1 MMCMSGGYPSLC
13 TSHFQIKLKVSASQY
28 RSEVNLKKRNRLKK
42 NEDFQKVFKHGTS
55 VANRQFVLYTLDQP
69 ENDELRVGLSVSKKI
84 GNAVMRN
91 RIKRLIRQAFL
102 EERDRLKEKDYIIIA
117 RKPASQLTFEETK
130 KSLQHLF
137 RKASLY
143 KKTSSKK

>member
-1 MMCMSGGYPSLC
+1 M
-13 TSHFQIKLKVSASQY
+13 
-28 RSEVNLKKRNRLKK
+28 KKRNRLKK
-42 NEDFQKVFKHGTS
+42 SEDFQKVFKHGTS

-102 EERDRLKEKDYIIIA
+102 EEKERLKEKDYIIIA

-137 RKASLY
+137 RKSSLY
-143 KKTSSKK
+143 KKSSSK

>member
-1 MMCMSGGYPSLC
+1 MMNRGMLPGSSA
-13 TSHFQIKLKVSASQY
+13 SHFHNKFQKFLPASIGVSH
-28 RSEVNLKKRNRLKK
+28 LKKRNRLKK

-55 VANRQFVLYTLDQP
+55 IANRQFVLYTLDQP

-102 EERDRLKEKDYIIIA
+102 EEKERLKEKDYIIIA
-117 RKPASQLTFEETK
+117 RKPASQLTYEETK

-137 RKASLY
+137 RKSSLY
-143 KKTSSKK
+143 KKSSSK

>member
-1 MMCMSGGYPSLC
+1 M
-13 TSHFQIKLKVSASQY
+13 
-28 RSEVNLKKRNRLKK
+28 KKRNRLKK

-91 RIKRLIRQAFL
+91 RIDQ
-102 EERDRLKEKDYIIIA
+102 
-117 RKPASQLTFEETK
+117 TFD
-130 KSLQHLF
+130 SAGL
-137 RKASLY
+137 S
-143 KKTSSKK
+143 

>member
-1 MMCMSGGYPSLC
+1 MNRGMLPGSGA
-13 TSHFQIKLKVSASQY
+13 SHFHNKFLKVSASQY
-28 RSEVNLKKRNRLKK
+28 GVSQLKKRNRLKK
-42 NEDFQKVFKHGTS
+42 NEDFQKVFKQGTS

-102 EERDRLKEKDYIIIA
+102 EEKERLKEKDYIIIA
-117 RKPASQLTFEETK
+117 RKPASQLTYEETK

-137 RKASLY
+137 RKSSLY
-143 KKTSSKK
+143 KKSSSK

>member
-1 MMCMSGGYPSLC
+1 M
-13 TSHFQIKLKVSASQY
+13 
-28 RSEVNLKKRNRLKK
+28 KKRNRLKK
-42 NEDFQKVFKHGTS
+42 NKDFQKVFKHGTS

-102 EERDRLKEKDYIIIA
+102 EERDRLKQKDYIIIA

-143 KKTSSKK
+143 KKTSPKK

>member
-1 MMCMSGGYPSLC
+1 M
-13 TSHFQIKLKVSASQY
+13 
-28 RSEVNLKKRNRLKK
+28 KKRNRLKK
-42 NEDFQKVFKHGTS
+42 NEDFQKVFKYGTS

-102 EERDRLKEKDYIIIA
+102 EEKERLKEKDYIIIA
-117 RKPASQLTFEETK
+117 RKPASQLTYEETK

-137 RKASLY
+137 RKSSLY
-143 KKTSSKK
+143 KKSSSK

>member
-1 MMCMSGGYPSLC
+1 M
-13 TSHFQIKLKVSASQY
+13 
-28 RSEVNLKKRNRLKK
+28 KKRNRLKK
-42 NEDFQKVFKHGTS
+42 NEDFQKVFKYGTS

-102 EERDRLKEKDYIIIA
+102 EEKERLKEKDYIIIA
-117 RKPASQLTFEETK
+117 RKPASQLTYEETK
-130 KSLQHLF
+130 KVLRHLF
-137 RKASLY
+137 RKSSLY
-143 KKTSSKK
+143 KKSSSK

>member
-1 MMCMSGGYPSLC
+1 M
-13 TSHFQIKLKVSASQY
+13 
-28 RSEVNLKKRNRLKK
+28 KKRNRLKK
-42 NEDFQKVFKHGTS
+42 NEDFQKVFKYGTS
-55 VANRQFVLYTLDQP
+55 IANRQFVLYTLDQP

-102 EERDRLKEKDYIIIA
+102 EEKERLKEKDYIIIA
-117 RKPASQLTFEETK
+117 RKPASQLTYEETK

-137 RKASLY
+137 RKSSLY
-143 KKTSSKK
+143 KKSSSK

>member
-1 MMCMSGGYPSLC
+1 M
-13 TSHFQIKLKVSASQY
+13 
-28 RSEVNLKKRNRLKK
+28 KKRNRLKK
-42 NEDFQKVFKHGTS
+42 NEDFQKVFKQGTS

-102 EERDRLKEKDYIIIA
+102 DEKERLKEKDYIIIA
-117 RKPASQLTFEETK
+117 RKPASQLTYEETK

-137 RKASLY
+137 RKSSLY
-143 KKTSSKK
+143 KKSSSK

>member
-1 MMCMSGGYPSLC
+1 
-13 TSHFQIKLKVSASQY
+13 
-28 RSEVNLKKRNRLKK
+28 LKKRNRLKK
-42 NEDFQKVFKHGTS
+42 NEDFQKVFKQGTS

-102 EERDRLKEKDYIIIA
+102 EEKERLKEKDYIIIA
-117 RKPASQLTFEETK
+117 RKPASQLTYEETK

-137 RKASLY
+137 RKSSLY
-143 KKTSSKK
+143 KKSSSK

>member
-1 MMCMSGGYPSLC
+1 M
-13 TSHFQIKLKVSASQY
+13 
-28 RSEVNLKKRNRLKK
+28 KKRNRLKK
-42 NEDFQKVFKHGTS
+42 NEDFQKVFKRGTS

-102 EERDRLKEKDYIIIA
+102 EEKERLKEKDYIIIA
-117 RKPASQLTFEETK
+117 RKPASQLTYEETK

-137 RKASLY
+137 RKSSLY
-143 KKTSSKK
+143 KKSSSK

>member
-1 MMCMSGGYPSLC
+1 M
-13 TSHFQIKLKVSASQY
+13 
-28 RSEVNLKKRNRLKK
+28 KKRNRLKK

-91 RIKRLIRQAFL
+91 RIKRLIRQVAFL
-102 EERDRLKEKDYIIIA
+102 EEKERLKEKDYIIIA
-117 RKPASQLTFEETK
+117 RKPASQLTYEETK

-137 RKASLY
+137 RKSSLY
-143 KKTSSKK
+143 KKSSSK

>member
-1 MMCMSGGYPSLC
+1 M
-13 TSHFQIKLKVSASQY
+13 
-28 RSEVNLKKRNRLKK
+28 KKRNRLKK
-42 NEDFQKVFKHGTS
+42 NEDFQKVFNHGTS

-102 EERDRLKEKDYIIIA
+102 EEKERLKEKDYIIIA
-117 RKPASQLTFEETK
+117 RKPASQLTYEETK

-137 RKASLY
+137 RKSSLY
-143 KKTSSKK
+143 KKSSSK

>member
-1 MMCMSGGYPSLC
+1 M
-13 TSHFQIKLKVSASQY
+13 
-28 RSEVNLKKRNRLKK
+28 KKRNRLKK
-42 NEDFQKVFKHGTS
+42 NEDFQKVFKYGTS

-102 EERDRLKEKDYIIIA
+102 EEKERLKEKDYIIIA
-117 RKPASQLTFEETK
+117 RKPASQLTYEETK
-130 KSLQHLF
+130 KSLQDLF
-137 RKASLY
+137 RKSSLY
-143 KKTSSKK
+143 KKSSSK

>member
-1 MMCMSGGYPSLC
+1 M
-13 TSHFQIKLKVSASQY
+13 
-28 RSEVNLKKRNRLKK
+28 KKRNRLKK

-102 EERDRLKEKDYIIIA
+102 EERDRLKQKDYIIIA

-143 KKTSSKK
+143 KKTSSKSRCHCFLKTFKSASFLVDQKKTPFKTERC